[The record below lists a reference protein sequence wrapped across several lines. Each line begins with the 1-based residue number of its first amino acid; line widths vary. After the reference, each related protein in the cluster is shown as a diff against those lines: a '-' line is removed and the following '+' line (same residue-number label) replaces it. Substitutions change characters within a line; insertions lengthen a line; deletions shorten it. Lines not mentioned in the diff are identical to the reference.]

1 MSSDY
6 VLYDRQELHE
16 CVSVL
21 FDNKEEV
28 FEFEQ
33 DAAPPPLKG
42 RLKNHVTFWESIN
55 ANRFIVEVIKSG
67 YRIPFINTPV
77 SRYFPNNRSA
87 FDHSQF
93 VESAILELVKNS
105 AVVEVSSIPRVVS
118 PLSVSISSSGKKRL
132 ILDLRHVNQY
142 VWKQKIKFEDWRVF
156 RTYVNKGE
164 FLFSFDLKSGYHHV
178 DIFPPHQTYLGFSW
192 VFNGVT
198 KYFCFTV
205 LPFGL
210 TSAPYIF
217 TKLLRPL
224 VKFWRFNGIK
234 IVVYI
239 DDGCGAAHPL

>member
-1 MSSDY
+1 M
-6 VLYDRQELHE
+6 LY
-16 CVSVL
+16 
-21 FDNKEEV
+21 
-28 FEFEQ
+28 
-33 DAAPPPLKG
+33 
-42 RLKNHVTFWESIN
+42 
-55 ANRFIVEVIKSG
+55 
-67 YRIPFINTPV
+67 
-77 SRYFPNNRSA
+77 
-87 FDHSQF
+87 
-93 VESAILELVKNS
+93 
-105 AVVEVSSIPRVVS
+105 
-118 PLSVSISSSGKKRL
+118 
-132 ILDLRHVNQY
+132 NQY

-239 DDGCGAAHPL
+239 DDGCGAARPLEVATAQSQTVRYSLRDAGFVVNTTQSIWAPVHSLIWLGLEWDLALGQFRIALKRINRFLAVVDQVLCSAPYVTARECAVITGHISSMSPVVGNLARLKTRQLNL

>member
-21 FDNKEEV
+21 FDNNEEV

-67 YRIPFINTPV
+67 YRIPLINTPV

-105 AVVEVSSIPRVVS
+105 AV
-118 PLSVSISSSGKKRL
+118 
-132 ILDLRHVNQY
+132 
-142 VWKQKIKFEDWRVF
+142 
-156 RTYVNKGE
+156 
-164 FLFSFDLKSGYHHV
+164 
-178 DIFPPHQTYLGFSW
+178 
-192 VFNGVT
+192 
-198 KYFCFTV
+198 
-205 LPFGL
+205 
-210 TSAPYIF
+210 
-217 TKLLRPL
+217 
-224 VKFWRFNGIK
+224 
-234 IVVYI
+234 
-239 DDGCGAAHPL
+239 